1 MAHIYITPKAQLIY
15 SYILLTIFRKLLL
28 LNTIFVKHHIWP
40 TCVRRCSSF
49 FLISFFHRQTFPPS
63 DSAHVT
69 SHLRNVLRTYLVL
82 CYPQVVAGYS
92 PPSHNNNT
100 ALCLEPQ
107 LIEIWSGN
115 LILAK
120 VFVLS
125 FCSRLCKLVHGE
137 DTVAPPRGGEGG
149 RPPPQCFSECSF
161 RFVQIR

>member
-1 MAHIYITPKAQLIY
+1 MLLTFRHFVPANALGTKLAIAWSGLYGLPSNKFKSSIHGYGKRNLSMAHIYITPKAQLIY

-100 ALCLEPQ
+100 ALCLEP
-107 LIEIWSGN
+107 
-115 LILAK
+115 
-120 VFVLS
+120 
-125 FCSRLCKLVHGE
+125 
-137 DTVAPPRGGEGG
+137 
-149 RPPPQCFSECSF
+149 
-161 RFVQIR
+161 